1 MNIKNK
7 IKTLG
12 LCTNSAPILGLII
25 SFIFSVIVSS
35 LNIYDKVTTNSLY
48 FCEFTFISELCAVFL
63 PVLLCCKLY
72 NHKTHYVDNYPYT
85 QKLSVPSAIRWLSF
99 GIAGDIFLN
108 FLNGLFVLLTKQN
121 TEINQPQPSNI
132 KETILLF
139 FAVGIIAPI
148 FEELAF
154 RKLLFGVL
162 RKEGNAFGIIMSGF
176 LFGLW
181 HGNFSQMFFACLIG
195 MLFAYILAKTGNIF
209 LTMAIH
215 IINNS
220 FAVLSSIHDNN
231 LISDGIFGI
240 ICLIFTIIL
249 IVGFASFIVLIKKKE
264 ISFNAIKNTI
274 KSQNKKV
281 YLTFIPY
288 MILPFVLFIA
298 LALLERGD

>member
-1 MNIKNK
+1 MNIKNR

-139 FAVGIIAPI
+139 LAVGIIAPI

-209 LTMAIH
+209 LTISIH

-298 LALLERGD
+298 SALLERGD